1 MQAPLQ
7 CNGCIF
13 AFGAK
18 LPDGC
23 TTVMAPEG
31 GEKEELRMGKGGK
44 GGLTVCF
51 NNRLSAGGTSLPT
64 LWSTLIVS
72 STLPPLMIK
81 MLKVPQSRII
91 IFASYTSANG

>member
-44 GGLTVCF
+44 GGLTVCL
-51 NNRLSAGGTSLPT
+51 NNRLSAGGTSRP
-64 LWSTLIVS
+64 TLIVR
-72 STLPPLMIK
+72 TLPAQLMNK
-81 MLKVPQSRII
+81 MLKVPQSKIV
-91 IFASYTSANG
+91 IFASYTSANGNPF